1 MQRKFFL
8 ALAALGVFSLIAG
21 GSAQAG
27 WGHSHKSTQ
36 PGETMSS
43 EESAPPQESVGAT
56 ERSEEGMKSSEYR
69 GEEALETGRLPE
81 SERFGSNVIFGDD
94 IEQRLQEGFVPG
106 GGP

>member
-8 ALAALGVFSLIAG
+8 ALAALGVFSLIAA

-43 EESAPPQESVGAT
+43 EESAPPQESVI
-56 ERSEEGMKSSEYR
+56 RSENPGEEMKSSEYQR
-69 GEEALETGRLPE
+69 EEALETGELPE
-81 SERFGSNVIFGDD
+81 SERSESKVIFGDD
-94 IEQRLQEGFVPG
+94 VERQLREGFLT